1 MAEVIREGQSIRV
14 VLIDGGTETA
24 AAPLVSKVRQVLLDE
39 PVADVVVEL
48 PGEEMAPD
56 KPVVSE
62 VIQRLTAETWA
73 RGVPLRFKL

>member
-1 MAEVIREGQSIRV
+1 MANVIREGQSVRV
-14 VLIDGGTETA
+14 VLIDGGAQTA
-24 AAPLVSKVRQVLLDE
+24 TPLVSRVRQVLLDE
-39 PVADVVVEL
+39 PVAEVVVEL

-62 VIQRLTAETWA
+62 VIQRLTAETRA